1 MRNILLLSWLEKICW
16 QMQNEKWLCNIYIG
30 ICLHICLTLFAATK
44 VWALIRR
51 EKLDYPPTNKKNRA
65 AFYSHGTQGPIKHS
79 ISMYLP
85 PIKSEWFKTV
95 SSNPYVH
102 ILIIFYYSR
111 CDAIEE
117 ANAGRDFGDT
127 GRWGCT
133 VILTILIILI
143 LAETDGDGDTA
154 ETRVIPRTRRLS

>member
-1 MRNILLLSWLEKICW
+1 M
-16 QMQNEKWLCNIYIG
+16 
-30 ICLHICLTLFAATK
+30 
-44 VWALIRR
+44 
-51 EKLDYPPTNKKNRA
+51 DYPKYPDNK
-65 AFYSHGTQGPIKHS
+65 HEH
-79 ISMYLP
+79 
-85 PIKSEWFKTV
+85 
-95 SSNPYVH
+95 VH
-102 ILIIFYYSR
+102 ILIILYYSR

-154 ETRVIPRTRRLS
+154 ETRVIPRTRADAKLEKVLYKRERCLSRIRCDAKRK